1 MKDTQL
7 TGLLIDLIFAG
18 LLQCYYLD
26 AIVECDT
33 CGRTTKIGD
42 DENPFMRKP
51 NFPFLVILTDISPAG
66 MNSAMSTI
74 TYSSESCEFEWN
86 NLSPSTVGTI
96 QSEALQLGGS
106 YWYAIAFF
114 GNATLL
120 M

>member
-1 MKDTQL
+1 
-7 TGLLIDLIFAG
+7 
-18 LLQCYYLD
+18 
-26 AIVECDT
+26 
-33 CGRTTKIGD
+33 
-42 DENPFMRKP
+42 
-51 NFPFLVILTDISPAG
+51 

-106 YWYAIAFF
+106 YWYAIALF

-120 M
+120 MLKTQATVPRNSQKRRSALVVIEQTRGRCRYVFPYMENISINRF